1 MKREGWRTVK
11 ESRVG
16 LVLLV
21 LLCLGCAFA
30 LGVVFGRGS
39 GWEQVVLTSY
49 LVEYR
54 DSSSGAA
61 ESAAESDAPIWEPS
75 ETKPVNIN
83 TASQAQLEMLPGIG
97 PALAESILSYRTD
110 FGPFVTT
117 EQLMEVPGI
126 GEKRYAAVEKLICVE
141 EMP

>member
-97 PALAESILSYRTD
+97 PALAEAILSYRTD

-141 EMP
+141 ETP

>member
-54 DSSSGAA
+54 APSSGEA

-97 PALAESILSYRTD
+97 PALAEAILSYRTD

-141 EMP
+141 ETP

>member
-1 MKREGWRTVK
+1 MK

-54 DSSSGAA
+54 DPSSGEA
-61 ESAAESDAPIWEPS
+61 EGAAESDAPIWEPS

-97 PALAESILSYRTD
+97 PALAEAILSYRTD

>member
-30 LGVVFGRGS
+30 LGVVLGRGS

-54 DSSSGAA
+54 DPSSGEA

-97 PALAESILSYRTD
+97 PALAEAILSYRTD

-141 EMP
+141 ETP

>member
-11 ESRVG
+11 ESRGG

-54 DSSSGAA
+54 DPSSGEA

>member
-54 DSSSGAA
+54 DPSSGEP

-97 PALAESILSYRTD
+97 PALAEAILSYRTD

-141 EMP
+141 ETP

>member
-54 DSSSGAA
+54 DPTSGEA

-97 PALAESILSYRTD
+97 PALAEAILSYRTD

-141 EMP
+141 ETP

>member
-49 LVEYR
+49 LVEYW
-54 DSSSGAA
+54 DPSSGEA

>member
-54 DSSSGAA
+54 DPSSGEP

-97 PALAESILSYRTD
+97 PALAEAILSYRTD

>member
-54 DSSSGAA
+54 DPSSGEA
-61 ESAAESDAPIWEPS
+61 ESAAESDVPIWEPS

-97 PALAESILSYRTD
+97 PALAEAILSYRTD

>member
-54 DSSSGAA
+54 DPSSGEA

-75 ETKPVNIN
+75 ERKPVNIN

-97 PALAESILSYRTD
+97 PALAEAILSYRTD

-141 EMP
+141 ETP

>member
-1 MKREGWRTVK
+1 M
-11 ESRVG
+11 
-16 LVLLV
+16 
-21 LLCLGCAFA
+21 
-30 LGVVFGRGS
+30 
-39 GWEQVVLTSY
+39 
-49 LVEYR
+49 
-54 DSSSGAA
+54 
-61 ESAAESDAPIWEPS
+61 
-75 ETKPVNIN
+75 NIN

-97 PALAESILSYRTD
+97 PALAEAILSYRTD

>member
-61 ESAAESDAPIWEPS
+61 ESAAESDALIWEPS

-97 PALAESILSYRTD
+97 PALAEAILSYRTD